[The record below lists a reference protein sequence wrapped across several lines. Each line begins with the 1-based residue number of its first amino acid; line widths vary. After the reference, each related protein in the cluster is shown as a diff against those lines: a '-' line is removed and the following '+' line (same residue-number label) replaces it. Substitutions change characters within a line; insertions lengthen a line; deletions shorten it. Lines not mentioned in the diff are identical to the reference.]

1 MATPGESTS
10 GPGAG
15 SDRVVPEIVGA
26 PSLQGG
32 IIVHARNVPP
42 SSKQSQTDN
51 WYVPSHCPVFLS
63 KENQIGAIDSVVDVT
78 ADPAAH
84 SNGLAGVSI
93 DGLYD
98 AVQQR
103 NHFGSEGIGRFSIAV
118 GGLCSVAAHPK
129 DVELFG
135 YGDLVYVK
143 DTATKI
149 DPLTDTGFKCCCRY
163 GTTGEAHHLL
173 GTFVSPVDS
182 NGGMRVMLSISPKDR
197 M

>member
-1 MATPGESTS
+1 MAATEEART
-10 GPGAG
+10 GPRTG

-42 SSKQSQTDN
+42 SSKQNQTDA
-51 WYVPSHCPVFLS
+51 WYIPSHCPVFLS
-63 KENQIGAIDSVVDVT
+63 RKNQIGAIDSVVDVT

-118 GGLCSVAAHPK
+118 GGLCSLAAAHE

-149 DPLTDTGFKCCCRY
+149 DPLTDTVFECCCRY
-163 GTTGEAHHLL
+163 EKTGQPHHLL

-182 NGGMRVMLSISPKDR
+182 NGGMRVMLSISPKAR
-197 M
+197 V